1 MNAGGPGQRIRD
13 PSNGNINGPPARPPP
28 QQNGTDGLSGRPPL
42 QQNGS
47 GGGSSGSYP
56 PRAAMSR
63 AERFE
68 DEKKRIIE
76 SCFSKRDA
84 DESVTESYIT
94 HIRILEDAAYPSSPP
109 PVHSPETNKK
119 PRIIVVAVRKTGR
132 VRVHKARENANGTFS
147 IGKTW
152 NLDDLN
158 AIESFTNAA
167 PINAEE
173 QQNKQRAGSVGFI
186 VTITKPY
193 YWQASTAKEKEF
205 FIFSL
210 IKIFKKYTGGRLPEL
225 AGFDPHE
232 LETFAGAAGPTAST
246 QRPPRPESPR
256 QDSGG
261 SSRSAAPSRPPPVPQ
276 ALRQPSD
283 PQVQPY
289 PPAMGQQSGRVPP
302 PRSENRPRPS
312 HERSFQDRPSFER
325 PSQER
330 LLRPTDSEERIAH
343 IPGSF
348 PASDFVRNLRPQT
361 PQSQLKNQR
370 SESPALQNDS
380 FSREPSLD
388 RPATANA
395 SKASQDEPQYRVL
408 HSARTSED
416 RVRQNG
422 NHSYGSQQAT
432 PPRPNQAQIPFKFGG
447 PPSSRPSQESLQERG
462 RPPTADP
469 KATSRAPIGF
479 RSESS
484 TENSRP
490 PTSDGRTR
498 GPSKEQWHSV
508 PDPSKP
514 SLQPPSIRRAASSE
528 GSNHEESRPLP
539 AAKVATPDLTPPVT
553 TTDNVELNIDD
564 APGSQSIVP
573 TPPETPTEAH
583 RPGLGPMIKTKRSNK
598 EIATN
603 FRKAATAYNA
613 FKPRAGG
620 AAHKLREQQQS
631 PTGEPDGIT
640 GVIPAPSLL
649 RGTSQ
654 GLVVN
659 GSRSQTPD
667 LYKPDE
673 PYQQEAVPTVK
684 VDSPPQKPI
693 QLAHASAPEQEPPSP
708 YQPPQPETEK
718 PHPPEKPPIE
728 PRRQRKSD
736 HSAQYAK
743 VLALDPQIL
752 AGRTFDIEASLSDFG
767 WGEESG
773 QQCTYEDL
781 QANVRR
787 EVARAEAGGWLNAI
801 KQNDNRTVALGNM
814 MDRVIAECEE
824 LDGLLT
830 LYGVELSTLSEDV
843 AYIEAQSQGLQV
855 QAANQK
861 LLHTE
866 LKMLL
871 DTISISSSDLRS
883 LKDASL
889 TKPQGIHAVETTLSQ
904 LYNAML
910 TIDPK
915 ARRNATPPQSADG
928 KKMNRR
934 VSGNFGSSELS
945 SMRAVREK
953 KDGYQ
958 VEIKDFV
965 QRFKQYMAIKFRE
978 TEANIKHELEKSQ
991 SMSKNPPKLDVRMR
1005 EKPKQDLWAYSPL
1018 LLFSREMEPYEW
1030 EDLIRMYEGSA
1041 KRPYQEEFKDN
1052 VFAWKRI
1059 SRKPTT
1065 DEQEVLFTS
1074 QEKEPESLV
1083 GRKLTVK
1090 RSKTVRSD
1098 TNNRISSGDKPNDGK
1113 IDAYEAFAG
1122 ALSEM
1127 TRLVFVEQNF
1137 VTDLFHLTSAQSSD
1151 FNDAVNAA
1159 RPDARKAADFTER
1172 KPFEP
1177 DRDLAR
1183 RLHGTMDEIYSF
1195 WPTDLQN
1202 LVDWV
1207 VKQDSLQG
1215 VGVIAALQSKLSEFE
1230 ETNQEYLTQTV
1241 NKVHDRL
1248 ITVFNR
1254 FIDEQIHGIE
1264 DTKVKI
1270 KKRKGVI
1277 AFMKTFPTF
1286 SLAVEAMLPP
1296 LTRLPIRSMV
1306 DEAYRKLNR
1315 AMFESLKFI
1324 AKESPTAAQAIPS
1337 GGDPEDKEALNY
1349 HILLIENM
1357 NHYLEE
1363 VYAKDNPVLS
1373 EWREQARLEMAEHMD
1388 LYLAAVLRRPLGKL
1402 LDFLES
1408 AETQLKD
1415 LQQRDQSP
1423 QVIASRAS
1431 HSRSVFK
1438 KVLSTY
1444 DGREIRKG
1452 IDALRKRV
1460 EKHFGE
1466 ADDASISR
1474 GLVAKV
1480 LRECEARYLGV
1491 GERTRGLVRDVYEGN
1506 VEVEWRDEDVTGAFR
1521 R

>member
-1 MNAGGPGQRIRD
+1 
-13 PSNGNINGPPARPPP
+13 
-28 QQNGTDGLSGRPPL
+28 
-42 QQNGS
+42 
-47 GGGSSGSYP
+47 
-56 PRAAMSR
+56 MSR

-84 DESVTESYIT
+84 DGSVTESYIT
-94 HIRILEDAAYPSSPP
+94 HIRIVEDAAYPSSPP
-109 PVHSPETNKK
+109 PVQSPDSNKK

-158 AIESFTNAA
+158 AIESFTNAM
-167 PINAEE
+167 PSTPE
-173 QQNKQRAGSVGFI
+173 QQLNKQRAGTVGFI
-186 VTITKPY
+186 VTISKPY

-210 IKIFKKYTGGRLPEL
+210 IKIFKKYTGGRIPEL
-225 AGFDPHE
+225 TGFDPQE
-232 LETFAGAAGPTAST
+232 LETFAGATGPTPSA

-256 QDSGG
+256 QESG
-261 SSRSAAPSRPPPVPQ
+261 SSARSAAPSRPPPGSQTP
-276 ALRQPSD
+276 RRPSD
-283 PQVQPY
+283 TQPQGY
-289 PPAMGQQSGRVPP
+289 PPVVGQQSERLPP

-312 HERSFQDRPSFER
+312 HERPFQDRPSFER
-325 PSQER
+325 PLQER
-330 LLRPTDSEERIAH
+330 PLRPTDSEERIAH

-348 PASDFVRNLRPQT
+348 PPSDFVRSLRPQT
-361 PQSQLKNQR
+361 SQSQLKKKR
-370 SESPALQNDS
+370 SESPALQS
-380 FSREPSLD
+380 ESVSTREPSLD
-388 RPATANA
+388 RPVTSTAPEPAQN
-395 SKASQDEPQYRVL
+395 EPQYRVL

-416 RVRQNG
+416 RIRQNS
-422 NHSYGSQQAT
+422 NHSYVSQQAT
-432 PPRPNQAQIPFKFGG
+432 PPRPKQGHIPFKVGG
-447 PPSSRPSQESLQERG
+447 PASSRPSQESLQERG
-462 RPPTADP
+462 RPSTADSQ
-469 KATSRAPIGF
+469 TDSRAPRVF

-490 PTSDGRTR
+490 PTSNGRTR
-498 GPSKEQWHSV
+498 DSSREGWYNV

-514 SLQPPSIRRAASSE
+514 SLQPPSIRKAASSE
-528 GSNHEESRPLP
+528 GSNDEEPRPP
-539 AAKVATPDLTPPVT
+539 TAIKVATSDITPPSIT
-553 TTDNVELNIDD
+553 SDNTELNLDKTP
-564 APGSQSIVP
+564 APKSTIP
-573 TPPETPTEAH
+573 TPPETPTESH
-583 RPGLGPMIKTKRSNK
+583 RPGLGPMIKTKKSNK
-598 EIATN
+598 EIATQ

-640 GVIPAPSLL
+640 GVVPAPSLL
-649 RGTSQ
+649 RGNSQ
-654 GLVVN
+654 GLVN
-659 GSRSQTPD
+659 GARSQTPD
-667 LYKPDE
+667 LQKPDE
-673 PYQQEAVPTVK
+673 PHQIGVVPTVT
-684 VDSPPQKPI
+684 VDSPPQKPPRPA
-693 QLAHASAPEQEPPSP
+693 QVSPLEPEPPSP
-708 YQPPQPETEK
+708 FQPSQTELEK
-718 PHPPEKPPIE
+718 PPVPEKPLVE

-743 VLALDPQIL
+743 ALALDPQIL
-752 AGRTFDIEASLSDFG
+752 TGRTFDIEASLIDFG
-767 WGEESG
+767 WGEESSK
-773 QQCTYEDL
+773 QCTYEDL

-801 KQNDNRTVALGNM
+801 KHNDDRTIALGHM

-866 LKMLL
+866 LKLLL

-889 TKPQGIHAVETTLSQ
+889 TKPQGIHAVEMTLSQ
-904 LYNAML
+904 LYSAML

-915 ARRNATPPQSADG
+915 VRRNATPPQSADG
-928 KKMNRR
+928 EKTDRR
-934 VSGNFGSSELS
+934 VSGNFGNNELS
-945 SMRAVREK
+945 AMRAVREK

-958 VEIKDFV
+958 LEIKDFV

-978 TEANIKHELEKSQ
+978 SETNIKHEYEQNQ
-991 SMSKNPPKLDVRMR
+991 SVSVGKNPPKLDIRMR
-1005 EKPKQDLWAYSPL
+1005 EKAKQDLWAYSPL

-1030 EDLIRMYEGSA
+1030 EDLIHMYERSA
-1041 KRPYQEEFKDN
+1041 RKPYQEEFKDN
-1052 VFAWKRI
+1052 AFAWKRLA
-1059 SRKPTT
+1059 RKSTT
-1065 DEQEVLFTS
+1065 DEQDVLFTS
-1074 QEKEPESLV
+1074 QEKETESLV

-1090 RSKTVRSD
+1090 RSRTVRSD

-1113 IDAYEAFAG
+1113 IDAYEAFSG
-1122 ALSEM
+1122 ALGEM

-1137 VTDLFHLTSAQSSD
+1137 VTDLFHLTSGQNSD
-1151 FNDAVNAA
+1151 FNDAINAA
-1159 RPDARKAADFTER
+1159 RPDARKAPDLTER

-1183 RLHGTMDEIYSF
+1183 RLHGSMDEIYSF
-1195 WPTDLQN
+1195 WPTDLQS

-1207 VKQDSLQG
+1207 VKQDVLQG
-1215 VGVIAALQSKLSEFE
+1215 VGVIAALESKLSEFE
-1230 ETNQEYLTQTV
+1230 ETNQEYLTQTLS
-1241 NKVHDRL
+1241 KVHDRL

-1254 FIDEQIHGIE
+1254 FVDEQIHGIE

-1277 AFMKTFPTF
+1277 AFMKTFPNF
-1286 SLAVEAMLPP
+1286 SLAIEAMLPP
-1296 LTRLPIRSMV
+1296 LTQLPIRNLV
-1306 DEAYRKLNR
+1306 DEAYRKLNT

-1324 AKESPTAAQAIPS
+1324 AKESPTAAQA
-1337 GGDPEDKEALNY
+1337 GAGDPEDKEALNY

-1357 NHYLEE
+1357 NHYIEE
-1363 VYAKDNPVLS
+1363 VYAKDNSVLE
-1373 EWREQARLEMAEHMD
+1373 EWKDTAKLEMKEHMD
-1388 LYLAAVLRRPLGKL
+1388 LYLQAVLRRPLGKL

-1408 AETQLKD
+1408 ADSAIRELEGRGETM
-1415 LQQRDQSP
+1415 
-1423 QVIASRAS
+1423 QVLATKHS
-1431 HSRSVFK
+1431 HSRHVVK
-1438 KVLSTY
+1438 KVLSGY

-1452 IDALRKRV
+1452 IEALRKRV
-1460 EKHFGE
+1460 EG
-1466 ADDASISR
+1466 
-1474 GLVAKV
+1474 
-1480 LRECEARYLGV
+1480 
-1491 GERTRGLVRDVYEGN
+1491 
-1506 VEVEWRDEDVTGAFR
+1506 
-1521 R
+1521 

>member
-1 MNAGGPGQRIRD
+1 MNAGGPAQRIRE
-13 PSNGNINGPPARPPP
+13 PSNGNVNGPPV
-28 QQNGTDGLSGRPPL
+28 RPPL

-56 PRAAMSR
+56 PKAPMSR

-84 DESVTESYIT
+84 DGSAVTESYIT

-109 PVHSPETNKK
+109 PIQSPEANKK

-158 AIESFTNAA
+158 AIESFTNAT
-167 PINAEE
+167 PINAEK

-225 AGFDPHE
+225 AGFDPQE
-232 LETFAGAAGPTAST
+232 LETFAGAAGPTPST
-246 QRPPRPESPR
+246 QRPPRPESP
-256 QDSGG
+256 QQESGS
-261 SSRSAAPSRPPPVPQ
+261 SSRSAAPSQPPPVPQ

-283 PQVQPY
+283 PQVQQY
-289 PPAMGQQSGRVPP
+289 PQAMGQQSERLPP

-312 HERSFQDRPSFER
+312 RERTFQDRPSFER

-330 LLRPTDSEERIAH
+330 PLRPTDSEERIAQ

-361 PQSQLKNQR
+361 PQSQLRKKR
-370 SESPALQNDS
+370 SESPVLQNEN
-380 FSREPSLD
+380 FPPREPSLD
-388 RPATANA
+388 RPGTANIPA
-395 SKASQDEPQYRVL
+395 SSQNEPQYRVL
-408 HSARTSED
+408 HSAKTSED

-432 PPRPNQAQIPFKFGG
+432 PPRSNQVQMPFTIGG

-462 RPPTADP
+462 RPPTADH
-469 KATSRAPIGF
+469 KASSHAPMGF
-479 RSESS
+479 RTDSS

-490 PTSDGRTR
+490 PTSDSRTR
-498 GPSKEQWHSV
+498 ESSREEWHSI

-514 SLQPPSIRRAASSE
+514 TLQPPTIKRAASSE
-528 GSNHEESRPLP
+528 GSSYEEPRPST
-539 AAKVATPDLTPPVT
+539 AVKVTNPDLTRPTV
-553 TTDNVELNIDD
+553 TTDNTESNLDD
-564 APGSQSIVP
+564 APVSQSTIP
-573 TPPETPTEAH
+573 NPPETPTESH

-598 EIATN
+598 EIATH

-640 GVIPAPSLL
+640 GVVPAPSLL
-649 RGTSQ
+649 KGASQ
-654 GLVVN
+654 GLVN
-659 GSRSQTPD
+659 GLRSHTPD
-667 LYKPDE
+667 LSKSYE

-684 VDSPPQKPI
+684 VDSPPQKPL
-693 QLAHASAPEQEPPSP
+693 QSAQIRPPEQEPPSP
-708 YQPPQPETEK
+708 YQPPQPKLEK
-718 PHPPEKPPIE
+718 PHALDEPPVE
-728 PRRQRKSD
+728 RRGQRQSD

-743 VLALDPQIL
+743 ALALDPQIL

-801 KQNDNRTVALGNM
+801 KQNDDRIVALGNM

-866 LKMLL
+866 LKLLL
-871 DTISISSSDLRS
+871 DTISISTSDLRT

-889 TKPQGIHAVETTLSQ
+889 TKPQGIHAVEMTLSQ
-904 LYNAML
+904 LYSAML

-915 ARRNATPPQSADG
+915 ARRNATPPQSATGEKLD
-928 KKMNRR
+928 RR
-934 VSGNFGSSELS
+934 DSGNIGSSELS

-958 VEIKDFV
+958 LEIKDFV
-965 QRFKQYMAIKFRE
+965 QRFKQYMAIKFKE
-978 TEANIKHELEKSQ
+978 TETHVKHELEKSQ
-991 SMSKNPPKLDVRMR
+991 STSMGKTPPKLDYRMR
-1005 EKPKQDLWAYSPL
+1005 EKPRQDLWAYSPL

-1030 EDLIRMYEGSA
+1030 EDLIRIYEGSA
-1041 KRPYQEEFKDN
+1041 KKPYQEEFKDN

-1074 QEKEPESLV
+1074 QEKETESLV

-1113 IDAYEAFAG
+1113 IGAYEAFSG

-1137 VTDLFHLTSAQSSD
+1137 VTDLFHLTSAHSPD
-1151 FNDAVNAA
+1151 FNDAINAA
-1159 RPDARKAADFTER
+1159 RPDARKAADLTER

-1177 DRDLAR
+1177 DRELAR

-1215 VGVIAALQSKLSEFE
+1215 VGVIAALESKVSEFE
-1230 ETNQEYLTQTV
+1230 ETNQEYLTQTIS
-1241 NKVHDRL
+1241 KVHDRL

-1277 AFMKTFPTF
+1277 AFMKTFPNF
-1286 SLAVEAMLPP
+1286 SIAIEAMLPP
-1296 LTRLPIRSMV
+1296 LTQLPIRSMV

-1324 AKESPTAAQAIPS
+1324 AKESPTAAQVIPS
-1337 GGDPEDKEALNY
+1337 GGDPEDKEVLNY

-1357 NHYLEE
+1357 NHYIEE

-1373 EWREQARLEMAEHMD
+1373 EWREQAQLEMAEHME

-1402 LDFLES
+1402 LDFIES

-1415 LQQRDQSP
+1415 LQHDQSP
-1423 QVIASRAS
+1423 QIVATRAS

-1444 DGREIRKG
+1444 DAREIRKG
-1452 IDALRKRV
+1452 IDALKKRV

-1466 ADDASISR
+1466 ADDVSISR
-1474 GLVAKV
+1474 GLVAMV
-1480 LRECEARYLGV
+1480 LRECEGRYISV
-1491 GERTRGLVRDVYEGN
+1491 GERTRRLVRDVYESN
-1506 VEVEWRDEDVTGAFR
+1506 VEVEWRDEDVANAFR